1 MNFRTVGPEVGRRNM
16 SFGESIKRR
25 RLELGL
31 TQRAVGERMGVSD
44 VMIRLYEADQ
54 RHPKLQ
60 TAERFA
66 KALDMDFSDVV
77 GTSPDTLSAYD
88 KAVYNI
94 GKKVMVIVEEAC
106 DISGI
111 SLDPEAV
118 NRLSLRKL
126 LCALLLSEIKE

>member
-1 MNFRTVGPEVGRRNM
+1 
-16 SFGESIKRR
+16 
-25 RLELGL
+25 
-31 TQRAVGERMGVSD
+31 MGVSD

-94 GKKVMVIVEEAC
+94 GKKVMDIVEEAC

>member
-1 MNFRTVGPEVGRRNM
+1 M

-25 RLELGL
+25 RIELGL

-88 KAVYNI
+88 KAVYNV
-94 GKKVMVIVEEAC
+94 GKKVMDIVEEAC
-106 DISGI
+106 DISGV
-111 SLDPEAV
+111 SFNPEEIYK
-118 NRLSLRKL
+118 LSLRKL

>member
-1 MNFRTVGPEVGRRNM
+1 M

-88 KAVYNI
+88 KAVYNV
-94 GKKVMVIVEEAC
+94 GKKVMDIVEEAC

-111 SLDPEAV
+111 SLDPEVV

>member
-1 MNFRTVGPEVGRRNM
+1 M

-31 TQRAVGERMGVSD
+31 TQREVGERMGVSD

-94 GKKVMVIVEEAC
+94 GKKVMDIVEEAC

>member
-1 MNFRTVGPEVGRRNM
+1 M

-31 TQRAVGERMGVSD
+31 TQKAVGERMGVSD

-54 RHPKLQ
+54 RHPKMQ

-66 KALDMDFSDVV
+66 KALDMNFNDMV

-88 KAVYNI
+88 KAVYDV
-94 GKKVMVIVEEAC
+94 GKKVMDIIEEAC
-106 DISGI
+106 GSSG
-111 SLDPEAV
+111 LAFDPKQV
-118 NRLSLRKL
+118 NGLSLRKL

>member
-1 MNFRTVGPEVGRRNM
+1 M

-94 GKKVMVIVEEAC
+94 GKKVMDIVEEAC

-126 LCALLLSEIKE
+126 LCALLLSEIKHFGDMSRVD

>member
-1 MNFRTVGPEVGRRNM
+1 M